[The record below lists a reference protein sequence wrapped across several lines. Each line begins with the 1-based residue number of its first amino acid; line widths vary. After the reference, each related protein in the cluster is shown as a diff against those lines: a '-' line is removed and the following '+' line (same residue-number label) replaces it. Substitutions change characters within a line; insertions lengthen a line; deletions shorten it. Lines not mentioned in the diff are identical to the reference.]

1 MLYHRF
7 EAVHC
12 QQVKLSRWL
21 IIPVLLALCSNVFG
35 QGSGTVYGKVTDEKG
50 NALELVNISVQDTPG
65 GNVTNKDGNYS
76 LTITAGREVTLLFSF
91 VGYQTEEVRV
101 TVNPGE
107 RKMIN
112 RVLYAT
118 TTVLPGLTVQDKHI
132 RTSNLTRINPRDA
145 TLLPSIS
152 GNTIE
157 DMIKTLP
164 GVASANELSSQY
176 SVRGGNYDEN
186 LVYVNDIEI
195 YRPFLIRSSQQEG
208 LSFLNPDL
216 VSSIQ
221 FSAGGFD
228 AKYGD
233 KMSSV
238 LDIKYKKPT
247 TFAGSVSLSLLEA
260 TMHLEGATKNQRFTY
275 LLGVRQKSNQYILKG
290 LETKGEY
297 KPSFTDL
304 QTLLDYRLN
313 KKLHLSFLG
322 YAARNS
328 YKVVPTTRET
338 AFGAINEAYK
348 FTVYFEGQEV
358 DRFDNYMGGLTLEYE
373 PKNDLRLKLIAS
385 GYQTSETETYDI
397 LGQYWIARLETDYTT
412 EGFGQPT
419 ETLGVGSFLDHARND
434 LQATVFNVEHRGQKE
449 KGAHYFQWGLKYQRE
464 YIDDKL
470 HEWQLNDSAGFSLPH
485 PPDSIGYTDPDLQ
498 PRVPF
503 ELMTSV
509 MNKNIIGSNRYTG
522 FVQDSWKVLEN
533 DSADVTLTAGVRFN
547 YWDFNKQFL
556 VSPRATVAFKPA
568 WKTDIVF
575 RFSTGYYYQPPFY
588 REMRDFEGNINH
600 DIRAQK
606 SIQFVLGSDL
616 NFRAWGRPFRFVTEI
631 YYKYLDDLIPYVID
645 NVRIRYYATN
655 NSHGYAT
662 GIDMKVNGEF
672 VPGVESWASLSV
684 MKTMEDIEDDFY
696 YDADSNLVHPGYIRR
711 PTDQRINFGLFFQ
724 DYLPMNPTYKM
735 NMTFFYGTNLPFGP
749 PDFPKYKQQF
759 KSSPYLRV
767 DVGFSKQ
774 LIGRGTFFSP
784 KNPLKHI
791 EAMWISLEV
800 FNLLQHLNTVSYI
813 WIKDIHNL
821 EYPVPNR
828 LTPRQLNVRLVVQ
841 F

>member
-1 MLYHRF
+1 MPDHTLNAFHFRPM
-7 EAVHC
+7 
-12 QQVKLSRWL
+12 KLTRWVISCVIL
-21 IIPVLLALCSNVFG
+21 ILFSDAFG
-35 QGSGTVYGKVTDEKG
+35 QGKGIVSGKVTDEKG
-50 NALELVNISVQDTPG
+50 NPVELVNISVKDTPG
-65 GNVTNKDGNYS
+65 GNVTNKDGDFSISIPAN
-76 LTITAGREVTLLFSF
+76 REVTLLFSF
-91 VGYQTEEVRV
+91 VGYQTEEVKV
-101 TVNPGE
+101 MVNPGE
-107 RKMIN
+107 RKVIN
-112 RVLYAT
+112 RILNIT
-118 TTVLPGLTVQDKHI
+118 TTVLPDIVIQDKQI

-145 TLLPSIS
+145 TLLPSVS
-152 GNTIE
+152 GNNIE
-157 DMIKTLP
+157 SLIKTLP

-195 YRPFLIRSSQQEG
+195 YRPFLIRASQQEG
-208 LSFLNPDL
+208 LSFLNPDM
-216 VSSIQ
+216 VSSIL

-247 TFAGSVSLSLLEA
+247 SFAGSVSLSLLEA
-260 TMHLEGATKNQRFTY
+260 TLHLEGATKNQRFSY

-290 LETKGEY
+290 LDTKGEY
-297 KPSFTDL
+297 KPSFTDV
-304 QTLLDYRLN
+304 QTLLEYQIN

-328 YKVVPTTRET
+328 YKVIPTTRET

-358 DRFDNYMGGLTLEYE
+358 DQFINSMGGLTLEYA
-373 PKNDLRLKLIAS
+373 PRNDLKLKLIAS
-385 GYQTSETETYDI
+385 GYKTFETETYDI

-449 KGAHYFQWGLKYQRE
+449 KGDHYIQWGLKYQRE

-485 PPDSIGYTDPDLQ
+485 PPDSIGYTNSELQ
-498 PRVPF
+498 TQVPF
-503 ELMTSV
+503 DLMEFVTSS
-509 MNKNIIGSNRYTG
+509 NKIGSNRYTG

-533 DSADVTLTAGVRFN
+533 DSANVMVTAGVRFN
-547 YWDFNKQFL
+547 YWDFNRQL
-556 VSPRATVAFKPA
+556 VVSPRATVAFKPA
-568 WKTDIVF
+568 WKTDFVF
-575 RFSTGYYYQPPFY
+575 RFSAGYYYQPAFY
-588 REMRDFEGNINH
+588 REMRDLEGNVNP

-606 SIQFVLGSDL
+606 SIQVVLGSDL
-616 NFRAWGRPFRFVTEI
+616 NFQAWGRPFKFVTEI

-672 VPGVESWASLSV
+672 VPGVESWASLSL

-711 PTDQRINFGLFFQ
+711 PTDQRVNFGLFFQ

-735 NMTFFYGTNLPFGP
+735 NMTFLYGTNLPFGP

-774 LIGRGTFFSP
+774 LIGRGSFFAP
-784 KNPLKHI
+784 KNPLRHI
-791 EAMWISLEV
+791 EAMWISLEI